1 MTEMHENLTPRIAN
15 KAVGF
20 LVLGLRSA
28 HVDIGSVKLQK
39 ECEMVRFVI
48 QLIVTLT
55 FNRHQWPDLL
65 KQFVAQDIPEL
76 SWARGHGVSYG
87 DLQIICYS
95 VR

>member
-1 MTEMHENLTPRIAN
+1 MKTLHRELLTRQL
-15 KAVGF
+15 VSG

-55 FNRHQWPDLL
+55 FNRHQWLDSL
-65 KQFVAQDIPEL
+65 KQFDAHDIPEL